1 MENEVLFS
9 VENNIAVITLNRPE
23 RRNSINKNL
32 LIGLYNSLEEVA
44 GNNDIKAA
52 IITGNGKSFCSGI
65 DLSVIGK
72 ENIFD
77 PRGDGR
83 DLPDIFAACSKPVIG
98 AINGHAITGGFEIA
112 LNCDFLIASENAMFA
127 DTHARVGIHPGWGMT
142 QLLQQAVGQRMAMQ
156 MSMTCQFIDAQT
168 ALRSGLVNEVV
179 PADELM
185 PRVLQLAGF
194 ICEGRSDM
202 LMTVKELI
210 EFRNNATLEESY
222 KHERE
227 GFVNFVKKNIPG
239 M

>member
-9 VENNIAVITLNRPE
+9 VENGIAVITLNRPE

-44 GNNDIKAA
+44 NNDDIKAA
-52 IITGNGKSFCSGI
+52 VITGNGKSFCSGI

-77 PRGDGR
+77 PRGDGK
-83 DLPDIFAACSKPVIG
+83 DLPDFFALCKKPVIG
-98 AINGHAITGGFEIA
+98 AVNGHAITGGFEIA

-127 DTHARVGIHPGWGMT
+127 DTHGRVGIHPGWGMT

-168 ALRSGLVNEVV
+168 ALRAGLVNEVV
-179 PADELM
+179 PHDELM
-185 PRVLQLAGF
+185 PRVMQLAGF
-194 ICEGRSDM
+194 ICEGKFDM

-210 EFRNNATLEESY
+210 EYRNNASLEEAY
-222 KHERE
+222 KNERA
-227 GFVNFVKKNIPG
+227 GFMNFVKKNIPG
-239 M
+239 L